1 MDDYSGK
8 PKPEKPLEHH
18 YKERVPKELVEVLT
32 AATVGEIE
40 EEIIEKNNMPE
51 WDGSEAEFIADEDA
65 NEYEDQYSG
74 IKLKYKL
81 NKDEVKS
88 CLKKI
93 NYKKKINVI
102 SVIEIIL
109 LIVAFL
115 VFVSWFFIY
124 GGYSNLVLA
133 GISLIVIIAIWNVPN
148 VISKSN
154 YMNRLYNEEFFI
166 EVFPDEIIVKNETN
180 SSYKIK
186 MDQKSSY
193 EESDNI
199 IFVYS
204 NNKMLPIPLRAI
216 EPSVIGDVQ
225 AIIVSGSK
233 PL

>member
-1 MDDYSGK
+1 MDDYSGSN
-8 PKPEKPLEHH
+8 PPEKPLKRH
-18 YKERVPKELVEVLT
+18 KENVPKELVDVLT
-32 AATVGEIE
+32 AATVAEIE
-40 EEIIEKNNMPE
+40 EENIEKNNMPE

-88 CLKKI
+88 CLRRI
-93 NYKKKINVI
+93 SYKKKINMI

-109 LIVAFL
+109 LIIAFL
-115 VFVSWFFIY
+115 VFVAWFFIY

-133 GISLIVIIAIWNVPN
+133 GISLIVIAAIWSVPN
-148 VISKSN
+148 IISKSN
-154 YMNRLYNEEFFI
+154 YTNRLYNEEFFI
-166 EVFPDEIIVKNETN
+166 EVFPDEIIVKNETS
-180 SSYKIK
+180 SSYKIA
-186 MDQKSSY
+186 MNQKSSY
-193 EESDNI
+193 EESDNM

-204 NNKMLPIPLRAI
+204 NNKILPIPLRAI

-233 PL
+233 PI